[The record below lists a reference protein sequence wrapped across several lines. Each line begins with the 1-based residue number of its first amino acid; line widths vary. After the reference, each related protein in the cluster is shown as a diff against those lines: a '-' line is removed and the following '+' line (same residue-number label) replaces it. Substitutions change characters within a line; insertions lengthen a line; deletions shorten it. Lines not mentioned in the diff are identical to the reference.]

1 MKLDLH
7 YTDLHL
13 VELYDRENPHGAD
26 TDFYLALATD
36 INAHRS
42 IDFGRGTGL
51 LTCELAIEG
60 RQIIGIDP
68 SAPMPAVAQRKPG
81 AERVQWIEGDSSAWG
96 KRGADLA
103 IMTGNVA
110 QVFLDDSEWETTLQA
125 LHTTL
130 RPGGYLAFESHNP
143 LARAWEK
150 WNRDDTFEQ
159 INTRFGLMECWLE
172 LVKDEYGRVRFVG
185 HNVFKSTG
193 EDLVVSSELR
203 FRRKAELVNFLINMG
218 FTIEHVYGNWHN
230 EPFTETSRL
239 MVFVARRS

>member
-7 YTDLHL
+7 YIDTRL
-13 VELYDRENPHGAD
+13 VELYDRENPRGAD

-36 INAHRS
+36 INARRI
-42 IDFGRGTGL
+42 IDFGCGTGL

-68 SAPMPAVAQRKPG
+68 SAAMLAVAQRKPG
-81 AERVQWIEGDSSAWG
+81 AERVQWIEGDSSALG
-96 KRGADLA
+96 KREADLA

-125 LHTTL
+125 LHTAL
-130 RPGGYLAFESHNP
+130 RPGGYLAFESRNP

-150 WNRDDTFEQ
+150 WNHDDTFEQ
-159 INTRFGLMECWLE
+159 INTAFGLMECWLE
-172 LVKDEYGRVRFVG
+172 LVKVENDRVRFVG

-193 EDLVVSSELR
+193 EDVIASSELR
-203 FRRKAELVNFLINMG
+203 FRHKAELVNSLINTG
-218 FTIEHVYGNWHN
+218 FTIEHIYGNWHS

-239 MVFVARRS
+239 MVFVTQRN